1 MIMPIALLQVFS
13 VGLGLGFTGPCLIAC
28 APVVLSFVS
37 GIKQDYRKSLFDIL
51 VFFGG
56 RLSAYVLLG
65 CLAGISAMLL
75 RGLIDSEFK
84 TYLNPLAGAI
94 SIGLAVIVLLNKDK
108 PENKCPV
115 VSHKAGV
122 SGGLFIFG
130 FIIGLSPCAPLAAL
144 LFEITLI
151 SENALQGA
159 LYGLFFGLGTTLAG
173 FIVTAGLAG
182 ILTRVPGKL
191 LGSPAAKIVLKAIC
205 VLLLLF
211 FGLWFI
217 LGQKR

>member
-1 MIMPIALLQVFS
+1 MIMSIALLQVSS
-13 VGLGLGFTGPCLIAC
+13 VGLGLGFTGACLISC

-37 GIKQDYRKSLFDIL
+37 GIKQGYRKSLVDIL

-56 RLSAYVLLG
+56 RLAAYVLLG

-75 RGLIDSEFK
+75 RGFIDSDFK
-84 TYLNPLAGAI
+84 VYLNPLAGAI
-94 SIGLAVIVLLNKDK
+94 SIGLAIVVFFNKDK
-108 PENKCPV
+108 PENKCQAA
-115 VSHKAGV
+115 SYKAGV
-122 SGGLFIFG
+122 SGGLFFFG

-159 LYGLFFGLGTTLAG
+159 FYGLFFGLGTTIAG

-182 ILTRVPGKL
+182 ILTRVPEKIL
-191 LGSPAAKIVLKAIC
+191 DSPAAKVVLKAIC
-205 VLLLLF
+205 ALLLIF